1 MSMTTEFWRTQF
13 VDFLQKH
20 WATGDGAHDLHHLHR
35 VWQYA
40 TSIAD
45 KEGGSIERLVLLCAA
60 YFHDFIALPKD
71 HPERAASS
79 RMSAD
84 KALEILRT
92 TFPAFPPDLYP
103 AVHHAIH
110 AHSFSANIPTQT
122 PEAAILQDADRMEAL
137 GALGIARLF
146 YTAGRMNGNLFDPED
161 PLAEKRPLNDKL
173 FALDHIEVK
182 LLTLPA
188 TMKTTAGKEMAE
200 ERAAYITAFR
210 SRLLS
215 EIAF

>member
-1 MSMTTEFWRTQF
+1 MNRTTEYWRAQF

-20 WATGDGAHDLHHLHR
+20 WVTGDGAHDLHHLHR

-40 TSIAD
+40 AAIAD
-45 KEGGSIERLVLLCAA
+45 KEGAHVERLVLLCAA

-84 KALEILRT
+84 KTLEILKT
-92 TFPAFPPDLYP
+92 TFPTFPSALY
-103 AVHHAIH
+103 AGVHHAIH
-110 AHSFSANIPTQT
+110 AHSFSANVPTET
-122 PEAAILQDADRMEAL
+122 LEAAILQDADRMEAL

-161 PLAEKRPLNDKL
+161 PLATKRPLDDKL

-188 TMKTTAGKEMAE
+188 TMKTQAGREMAE

-215 EIAF
+215 EITF